1 MANPKATSKST
12 EPSSPQAPAISPAG
26 ASVSAQAALP
36 QGVDLKK
43 RMPVTDPPKR
53 IASDAERVA
62 RVMRLLGDYLR
73 GPKALTPEQLN
84 TVRSILALFPAS

>member
-1 MANPKATSKST
+1 MANPKSSSKSA
-12 EPSSPQAPAISPAG
+12 EPSSSQAPVISPVG
-26 ASVSAQAALP
+26 SSVSAQAATP

-43 RMPVTDPPKR
+43 PMAITDPPKR
-53 IASDAERVA
+53 VASDAERVA

-84 TVRSILALFPAS
+84 TVRSVLALFPA